1 MSANWDALVEYF
13 SAGIPGSEYLW
24 AIVIVAFSVV
34 GFYIARKMVYK
45 V

>member
-1 MSANWDALVEYF
+1 MSNWDTLVGYF

-24 AIVIVAFSVV
+24 AVVIVAFTVF
-34 GFYIARKMVYK
+34 GFYVARKMVYK